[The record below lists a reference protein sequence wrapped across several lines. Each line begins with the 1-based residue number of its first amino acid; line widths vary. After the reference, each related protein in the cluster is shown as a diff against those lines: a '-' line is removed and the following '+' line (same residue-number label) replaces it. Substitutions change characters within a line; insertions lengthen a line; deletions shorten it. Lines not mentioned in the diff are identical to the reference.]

1 MGKVRPWSMP
11 PAVQH
16 ILVQLARTLD
26 TDYDL
31 DDVLGRL
38 LAEVSQVLAMAGGAV
53 VLADGRA
60 ALHVAVASDAVAL
73 RIASLEVELDD
84 GPSVRACRTGE
95 PVVALI
101 DVTAPGSPF
110 SGLNLKAAGAGQ
122 QAVVSFP
129 LARGGDPVGAITL
142 FRDGPGELDAAT
154 RAAGQV
160 LADVA
165 TAYVVNARQRQ
176 RFAAAARE
184 VVGSAMT
191 DPLTGLPNRRLLVDR
206 IAAAQAGYRRHGTG
220 WAALFLDLDRFK
232 LVNDSLGH
240 QVGDQLLVQVAAL
253 LRHAVRPGDT
263 VARLGGDEFAIL
275 CEGLPRGREAELAA
289 GVAERV
295 LDELKAPLDLHGR
308 RLVVT
313 SSIGI
318 AVAGPDDDSE
328 TLLRHAD
335 AAMYRAKKHGKARFE
350 VFDQAMHAQ
359 AVLKLETEAGL
370 RVALDRGQLAV
381 HYQPLVDASSGRV
394 AAVEALLR
402 WQHPQRGLLAA
413 QEFLG
418 LAEETG
424 LIIPIGAWVLDEV
437 CRQAARWAELQQP
450 EQPTLQASVNV
461 SARQLSFPGLVDSV
475 ARAAT
480 DHALAAETLCVE
492 ITEALLVA
500 DAQASVSTLHALKAF
515 GVRIAL
521 DNFGTGHSSLAYLQQ
536 FPIDQLK
543 VDRSFVGEIGEPQNR
558 TIVRAVIDLAH
569 SLGIPVVAQGVETDQ
584 QLGVVRDLHCDFV
597 QGYRLGAPGPPAAI
611 DELLLGAA
619 PSPVTQ
625 GSWRD
630 AARVGRATEAAWTG

>member
-413 QEFLG
+413 QEFLA